1 MKVQLCQTFTI
12 SDEHRAQMAVVIDGG
27 PTPRRKQRIADR
39 EEIKEFVWTHGKQW
53 RETLSGLYAAFTA
66 SEDVEGTEHPDYPGE
81 GADDL
86 LGGGDQDESDPLLS
100 ELEADLL
107 GGSDDEADE
116 DIL

>member
-1 MKVQLCQTFTI
+1 MQARRL
-12 SDEHRAQMAVVIDGG
+12 QM
-27 PTPRRKQRIADR
+27 KQRGFDFA
-39 EEIKEFVWTHGKQW
+39 
-53 RETLSGLYAAFTA
+53 
-66 SEDVEGTEHPDYPGE
+66 E